1 MGIIRGLAGFRK
13 KRVGLALGGGA
24 ARGMAHIGVLEVLQR
39 EGIPVDLIAG
49 SSAGAAIGAIYAQ
62 GKDFVEIKKLAL
74 DLGKHSLV
82 PFLDLS
88 LPRSG
93 LLRGRKIQNLV
104 ASIIGGNINFSDL
117 KMPFA
122 CVATDI
128 DTGEEVV
135 IDQGS
140 VPEAVRASITI
151 PGILTVVKWQGRYLV
166 DGVLVNPV
174 PVNVVKQMGADFI
187 IAVNVIPEV
196 TDRANQV
203 SSDRR
208 QKSREP
214 NIIHV
219 LIQSV
224 YIGTYALVEHSLE
237 EADIVIEPQV
247 AHIGAGDFHHVD
259 ECIRQG
265 ELAAQAAV
273 PEIKRRLRIN
283 R

>member
-1 MGIIRGLAGFRK
+1 LRK
-13 KRVGLALGGGA
+13 KRVGLALGGGS

-49 SSAGAAIGAIYAQ
+49 TSAGAAIGAIYAQ

-74 DLGKHSLV
+74 DLGKRSLV
-82 PFLDLS
+82 SFLDPS
-88 LPRSG
+88 LPKTG

-104 ASIIGGNINFSDL
+104 ASIIGGNIKFSDL

-128 DTGEEVV
+128 NTGAEVV
-135 IDQGS
+135 LDHGP
-140 VPEAVRASITI
+140 VPGAVRASITI
-151 PGILTVVKWQGRYLV
+151 PGIFTVVKWQGRYLV
-166 DGVLVNPV
+166 DGGLVNPV
-174 PVNVVKQMGADFI
+174 PANVVRRMGADFV

-196 TDRANQV
+196 TDRANRISNEQQ
-203 SSDRR
+203 
-208 QKSREP
+208 QKPREP
-214 NIIHV
+214 NIIHI
-219 LIQSV
+219 LMQSV
-224 YIGTYALVEHSLE
+224 YIGTYVLVGHSLE
-237 EADIVIEPQV
+237 SADVIIEPQV

-265 ELAAQAAV
+265 ELAAQAAM
-273 PEIKRRLRIN
+273 PEIKRRLRIS